1 VDSATKRNRAE
12 VIQCFSPYYNGASSP
27 ALAEKG
33 RTEVRVLI
41 STDVLSEG
49 LNLQDASRMINY
61 DIHWNPVRLMQR
73 IGRVDRR
80 MNPEVEQRLV
90 ADHPEVASLRGKV
103 SFWNFLPPDELNA
116 ILTLYAKVTQKT
128 LLISKTLGIEGK
140 KLLTPEDDFDAIRE
154 FNHAYEGTK
163 TAVEDMHLEYQALLQ
178 TDPGLEAR
186 LKGLPG
192 ATFSGRKRVA
202 KGVRGVF
209 FCYALPALDKQK
221 NPPEFTEEA
230 GTTRWYLYDLDRD
243 TILEDAGE
251 IVASIRSKPET
262 PRKCT
267 TEEKPLIELR
277 GKIEKHI
284 KNSYLKRVDAP
295 VGVKPALR
303 CWMELNEG

>member
-1 VDSATKRNRAE
+1 
-12 VIQCFSPYYNGASSP
+12 
-27 ALAEKG
+27 
-33 RTEVRVLI
+33 
-41 STDVLSEG
+41 
-49 LNLQDASRMINY
+49 M
-61 DIHWNPVRLMQR
+61 
-73 IGRVDRR
+73 
-80 MNPEVEQRLV
+80 
-90 ADHPEVASLRGKV
+90 

-243 TILEDAGE
+243 AILEEPGE

-262 PRKCT
+262 PRECT
-267 TEEKPLIELR
+267 TEEKTLIELR